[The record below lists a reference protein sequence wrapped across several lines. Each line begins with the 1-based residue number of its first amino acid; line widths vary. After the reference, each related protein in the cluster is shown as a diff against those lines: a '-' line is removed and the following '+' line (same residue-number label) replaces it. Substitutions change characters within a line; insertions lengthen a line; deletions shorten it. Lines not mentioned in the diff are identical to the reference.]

1 MGLVIS
7 IIILLLA
14 FISYGKRRRWYAP
27 DVFFLIMW
35 GVISL
40 FSSLHLY
47 GMYETNDSTYLIV
60 LVGCISYM
68 IGCNFGIKLNV
79 KDNYT
84 LYRSEFIFSPRFFW
98 VASLVLF
105 FLQLSPFIKT
115 FSLVSMGVDLGEIR
129 QDFFEQSQS
138 SLDVIIGVLTSLF
151 GPIVQ
156 ISGIVFLLKDFK
168 KNFVCVFPI
177 VILALMESVINGGRF
192 GIAHIL
198 LEFVVCYYFMRQNTE
213 TRIKVSKKTIFI
225 FVSIFVS
232 VIVAITMMRGIESE
246 SIEKHYYAYLCGCI
260 KYFDLQI
267 QVVKN
272 TSFYPLG
279 SALWGLWYN
288 LFRIF
293 HSLGFSYPDWY
304 LYIGTNMNTA
314 ETFSIGDEMRINA
327 FSTPFYHLYFDLGW
341 IGVIIGMYV
350 LGLFASYVFKR
361 ALKCPNTPNLVFFI
375 IVIQMLF
382 MTIFGYPLVN
392 NGYVLIILYMLFTK
406 RLFLI

>member
-1 MGLVIS
+1 MGFVAS

-14 FISYGKRRRWYAP
+14 FVSYGKRKRWYAP
-27 DVFFLIMW
+27 DVFFLFMW
-35 GVISL
+35 GVITFL
-40 FSSLHLY
+40 SSLHLF

-60 LVGCISYM
+60 LLGCISYM
-68 IGCNFGIKLNV
+68 IGSNFGYNLKI

-84 LYRSEFIFSPRFFW
+84 LYRSEFIFTPRFFW
-98 VASLVLF
+98 GASLVLF
-105 FLQLSPFIKT
+105 FLQLSPFLIT
-115 FSLVSMGVDLGEIR
+115 FALIGMGGDLSEVR

-138 SLDVIIGVLTSLF
+138 SLDVIIGVLSSLF

-156 ISGIVFLLKDFK
+156 ISGIVYFFKDFR
-168 KNFVCVFPI
+168 KNFVCLFPI
-177 VILALMESVINGGRF
+177 VILALMGSVINGGRF

-198 LEFVVCYYFMRQNTE
+198 LEFVVCYYFVLQNTE
-213 TRIKVSKKTIFI
+213 TRIKVSKTTIFI

-232 VIVAITMMRGIESE
+232 VIVAITMMRGVESE

-260 KYFDLQI
+260 KYFDMQM
-267 QVVKN
+267 QVISN

-327 FSTPFYHLYFDLGW
+327 FSTPFFHLYFDMGW

-350 LGLFASYVFKR
+350 LGLFVSYVYKR
-361 ALKCPNTPNLVFFI
+361 ALKCPSTPNLVFFI

-382 MTIFGYPLVN
+382 MTIFSYPLVD
-392 NGYVLIILYMLFTK
+392 NGNVLIILYMLFTR
-406 RLFLI
+406 RLI